1 MFSPDGA
8 MGYGGQ
14 SGNPRVQ
21 GMRPEEAAPGMM
33 GGEMMNAA
41 VQNQGEMADYMG
53 GDSGN
58 PRIQEGQPDMTG
70 MMEDAQLGQMQIS
83 DNAMLFQQFLNSQ
96 PNRVDARNTQADVEE
111 DYATNM

>member
-1 MFSPDGA
+1 

-14 SGNPRVQ
+14 SGNPRIQ
-21 GMRPEEAAPGMM
+21 GMRPEKAAFGMM
-33 GGEMMNAA
+33 DGEAMNAMIQDRGEMD
-41 VQNQGEMADYMG
+41 DYFG

-58 PRIQEGQPDMTG
+58 PRIQQGQPDMTG

-96 PNRVDARNTQADVEE
+96 PNRVDGRNTEADVEE